1 MKIAVIGAG
10 AVGCYFGGLLA
21 RVGHDV
27 TFVGRPDHVAAINA
41 QGLLLE
47 TKTFKAFVPARA
59 TTDVATIDRP
69 DLVLMCVKSADTEAA
84 GRALMGRL
92 GPGTAIVCLQNG
104 VDNAERLGAV
114 VGRGVL
120 AAVVYVGTEM
130 AGPGHVRH
138 HGRGELLIGASA
150 QSEALA
156 RALTEAGIPTTV
168 AANITGA
175 LWSKL
180 ITNCAY
186 NALSAVA
193 NLPYGPMVEVE
204 GATEVMTAVVDECV
218 AVAKACGVGLPADIV
233 PRTLAV
239 AATMPGQYSSTAQ
252 DLRRGKPTEI
262 DFLNGY
268 VARKGAA
275 LGIATPTNRALQVMV
290 KLAERSRQ
298 IAAA

>member
-1 MKIAVIGAG
+1 
-10 AVGCYFGGLLA
+10 
-21 RVGHDV
+21 
-27 TFVGRPDHVAAINA
+27 
-41 QGLLLE
+41 
-47 TKTFKAFVPARA
+47 
-59 TTDVATIDRP
+59 
-69 DLVLMCVKSADTEAA
+69 
-84 GRALMGRL
+84 
-92 GPGTAIVCLQNG
+92 
-104 VDNAERLGAV
+104 
-114 VGRGVL
+114 VL

-156 RALTEAGIPTTV
+156 RALTAADIPTTV
-168 AANITGA
+168 AANITEA

-193 NLPYGPMVEVE
+193 NLPYGPMVAVE
-204 GATEVMTAVVDECV
+204 GATEIMTAVVDECV
-218 AVAKACGVGLPADIV
+218 AVAKACGVLLPADIV

-268 VARKGAA
+268 VARKGAE
-275 LGIATPTNRALQVMV
+275 LGVATPTNRALQVMV

-298 IAAA
+298 IAAP